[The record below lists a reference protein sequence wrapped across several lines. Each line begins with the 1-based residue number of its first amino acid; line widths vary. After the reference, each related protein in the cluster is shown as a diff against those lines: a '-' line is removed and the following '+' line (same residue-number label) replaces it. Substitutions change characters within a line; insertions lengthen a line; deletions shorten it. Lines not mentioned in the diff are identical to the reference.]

1 MNSRAS
7 SLVLIKGLGMNFII
21 SGLERKARISLPSN
35 KWSRLNFNLLVSRF
49 GKGEKLNSNMNVF

>member
-21 SGLERKARISLPSN
+21 SGLERKARISLTSVELR
-35 KWSRLNFNLLVSRF
+35 RLKFNRLVSRF